1 MTKWWTI
8 YLALLLVVIGA
19 IGAMAV
25 ENKGAAEI
33 ELNGGKR
40 GTITFPHHQHQ
51 KTLGDCKI
59 CHKLFAQKKGSIDQL
74 KESGKLTKK
83 EVMNKLCIH
92 CHKERKRSGQPS
104 GPVTCTKCHKKE

>member
-1 MTKWWTI
+1 MTWRTI
-8 YLALLLVVIGA
+8 YLALLLVVISA
-19 IGAMAV
+19 ISTMAV

-33 ELNGGKR
+33 KLNGGSR
-40 GTITFPHHQHQ
+40 GTITFPHHRHQ
-51 KTLGDCKI
+51 KALGDCKI

-92 CHKERKRSGQPS
+92 CHRAKKRNGQRS